1 MCPTRDSPPQQP
13 ALRAIRG
20 RQTYRLYLLYSPAD
34 LTLAEGSGFVKKT
47 ALLAGAAG
55 PLDFHSV
62 RIYDQGMESALEK
75 GSLLIAGPGMYD
87 PNFRQS
93 VILLCEHNERGSM
106 GLVINRPTELVLTE
120 AVQQLAEAARDDVI
134 YSGGPVQP
142 DHLLILIRSGWEP
155 PSSHHV
161 FGDVYLGTDMPTL
174 KSLVSDAESS
184 DTASDDDS
192 TAARVADTV
201 FRGYAGYAG
210 WSAGQLDGEL
220 TTQSWI
226 VVPADSKWIFDADP
240 KVVWP
245 ELIRSLG
252 PRHALYATM
261 PRDPNLN

>member
-1 MCPTRDSPPQQP
+1 V
-13 ALRAIRG
+13 
-20 RQTYRLYLLYSPAD
+20 
-34 LTLAEGSGFVKKT
+34 GFVKKLRRSR
-47 ALLAGAAG
+47 ALTR
-55 PLDFHSV
+55 PLDFHSA
-62 RIYDQGMESALEK
+62 RIYDQYMGSVLEK
-75 GSLLIAGPGMYD
+75 GALLIAGPGMYD

-93 VILLCEHNERGSM
+93 VILLCEHNDRGSM

-120 AVQQLAEAARDDVI
+120 AVHQLAEAARDDVI

-161 FGDVYLGTDMPTL
+161 FSDVYLGTDLPTL
-174 KSLVSDAESS
+174 KSLVSEAESS
-184 DTASDDDS
+184 DAASDNES
-192 TAARVADTV
+192 VSSPVADTV

-220 TTQSWI
+220 TSQSWI

-240 KVVWP
+240 TVVWP
-245 ELIRSLG
+245 ELMRSLG
-252 PRHALYATM
+252 PRHAVYATM

>member
-1 MCPTRDSPPQQP
+1 MCPTRDSRRSNRCR
-13 ALRAIRG
+13 ALRG
-20 RQTYRLYLLYSPAD
+20 RHIYRIYLLYSPAD
-34 LTLAEGSGFVKKT
+34 LTLAEGLGFVKKT
-47 ALLAGAAG
+47 ALFVGAAD
-55 PLDFHSV
+55 PLDFRSV
-62 RIYDQGMESALEK
+62 RIYDQCMDSELGK
-75 GSLLIAGPGMYD
+75 GTLLIAGPGMYD

-93 VILLCEHNERGSM
+93 VILLCEHNDRGSM

-120 AVQQLAEAARDDVI
+120 AVHQLSEAERDDLI

-161 FGDVYLGTDMPTL
+161 FGDVYLGTDLPTL
-174 KSLVSDAESS
+174 KSLVSEAESS
-184 DTASDDDS
+184 DGASDGRS
-192 TAARVADTV
+192 VSARVADTV

-240 KVVWP
+240 TVVWP
-245 ELIRSLG
+245 ELMRSLG
-252 PRHALYATM
+252 PRHAVYATM